1 MEHVELIAVQV
12 QQLKKK
18 LAWSWVYDVDK
29 KLEDQTGRI
38 EKLKSRVPVCQARID
53 KQLVCMPALSSQ
65 SEVFICQHSV
75 KFSVNFEDIKF
86 LNALLTE

>member
-1 MEHVELIAVQV
+1 MEHVERIAVQV

-18 LAWSWVYDVDK
+18 LAWSWVYDVEK
-29 KLEDQTGRI
+29 KLKDQSVRI

-53 KQLVCMPALSSQ
+53 KQLVCMPTLSSH

-86 LNALLTE
+86 LNVLLTQ